1 MRLLVWLLVLLNVGL
16 LAYFNMDL
24 IVPKPALADTSIQPE
39 KLKILSEKDL
49 DSMPK
54 TAAPVPEIVAQA
66 SALPSAPIVQLPI
79 VQVPIVQVPVVA
91 QGSTSCFKWGNFTK
105 TNLPA
110 AQVVLVR
117 LGLQSQIN
125 QEAGAEE
132 DRRFWVYYPPLKSA
146 QLAQKK
152 TGEIRALGVNEL
164 FIVQDSQWRN
174 AISFGLFQDE
184 QLATALL
191 NDLIAKGVKG
201 ATKALRS
208 PGKALNSLL
217 VKSVSPD
224 AALELQKIKPE
235 FVGTDLTPVACPS

>member
-24 IVPKPALADTSIQPE
+24 IAPKPAAADRSIQPE
-39 KLKILSEKDL
+39 RLKILSEKDL
-49 DSMPK
+49 EAMPK
-54 TAAPVPEIVAQA
+54 VAAPAQELVTQA
-66 SALPSAPIVQLPI
+66 SA
-79 VQVPIVQVPVVA
+79 PVV
-91 QGSTSCFKWGNFTK
+91 QEPTSCYKWGNFTK

-117 LGLQSQIN
+117 LGLQSVIN

-146 QLAQKK
+146 AIAQQKAD
-152 TGEIRALGVNEL
+152 EIRAMGVDEL

-184 QLATALL
+184 QLASALL
-191 NDLIAKGVKG
+191 NDLLAKGVKG

-208 PGKALNSLL
+208 PGKSLSSL
-217 VKSVSPD
+217 SVKAVSAG

-235 FVGTDLTPVACPS
+235 FVGTELEPAACPA

>member
-24 IVPKPALADTSIQPE
+24 IAPKPAAADRSIQPE
-39 KLKILSEKDL
+39 RLKILSEKDL
-49 DSMPK
+49 EAMQK
-54 TAAPVPEIVAQA
+54 VAAPAQELVAQTF
-66 SALPSAPIVQLPI
+66 ALAM
-79 VQVPIVQVPVVA
+79 
-91 QGSTSCFKWGNFTK
+91 QGPTSCYKWGNFTK

-117 LGLQSQIN
+117 LGLQSVIN
-125 QEAGAEE
+125 QEPSAPE

-146 QLAQKK
+146 AIAQQKAD
-152 TGEIRALGVNEL
+152 EIRAMGVDEL

-184 QLATALL
+184 QLASALL
-191 NDLIAKGVKG
+191 NDLLAKGVKG
-201 ATKALRS
+201 TTKALRS
-208 PGKALNSLL
+208 PGKSLSSL
-217 VKSVSPD
+217 FVKAVSAD

-235 FVGTDLTPVACPS
+235 FVGTELEPAACPA

>member
-24 IVPKPALADTSIQPE
+24 IAPKPAAADRSIQPE
-39 KLKILSEKDL
+39 RLKILSEKDL
-49 DSMPK
+49 EAMQK
-54 TAAPVPEIVAQA
+54 VVAPAPEIVAQA
-66 SALPSAPIVQLPI
+66 SALAVQGT
-79 VQVPIVQVPVVA
+79 A
-91 QGSTSCFKWGNFTK
+91 SCYKWGNFTK

-117 LGLQSQIN
+117 LGLQSVIN
-125 QEAGAEE
+125 QEPSAPE

-146 QLAQKK
+146 GLAQKK
-152 TGEIRALGVNEL
+152 ADEIRTMGVDEL

-174 AISFGLFQDE
+174 AISFGLFQEE

-191 NDLIAKGVKG
+191 NDLLAKGVKG

-208 PGKALNSLL
+208 PGKSLSSL
-217 VKSVSPD
+217 FVKAVSSD

-235 FVGTDLTPVACPS
+235 FVGTEIAPAACPA